1 MRGGLGSSNS
11 NRSVARRRMCR
22 LVCAHHGRGPK
33 GVQVPC
39 LQNEIE
45 EQKELLTM
53 KRTTRGQLRKGDRPW
68 RGRLGESHQ
77 PMNKNDIRGRRGG
90 MSWHNTAKSR
100 HSAPEVNGVV
110 GWRRSSFLPGEIC
123 PAWRPARAGSALAS
137 NGQGDRA
144 EVSRGNTT
152 EQRAGG
158 RKGPFNQ

>member
-1 MRGGLGSSNS
+1 MEARIQDGALPAVGWSGLCAPIMGEDQKGFKSP
-11 NRSVARRRMCR
+11 VYRM
-22 LVCAHHGRGPK
+22 K
-33 GVQVPC
+33 
-39 LQNEIE
+39 IE

-53 KRTTRGQLRKGDRPW
+53 KRTTRGQLRTGDRAW

-77 PMNKNDIRGRRGG
+77 PMNKNDMRGRRGG

-123 PAWRPARAGSALAS
+123 PAGRPARAGSALAS

-144 EVSRGNTT
+144 EVSKGNST

-158 RKGPFNQ
+158 GRSPFDP